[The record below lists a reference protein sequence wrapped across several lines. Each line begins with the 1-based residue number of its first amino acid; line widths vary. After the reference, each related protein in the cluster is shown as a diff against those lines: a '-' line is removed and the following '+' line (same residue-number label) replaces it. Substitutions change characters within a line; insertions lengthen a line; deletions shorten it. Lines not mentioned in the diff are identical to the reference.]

1 MKNIQHEA
9 LFEYF
14 HNDAA
19 YDRQMRRPVRGTKSD
34 FRETKQSI
42 DFREQGKTKILHN
55 HIV

>member
-1 MKNIQHEA
+1 MKNIWHEA

-34 FRETKQSI
+34 FRDTEQSI
-42 DFREQGKTKILHN
+42 DFREQEKNNKDSTY
-55 HIV
+55 IV